1 MTRRQRVRRYLWTG
15 LVVLAPIGATVVIL
29 TWLFRTLDAIL
40 GDPLRR
46 VLGWNIPGLGLL
58 LLLATVL
65 ALGWLAHYTIGHQL
79 IAMWNRFLARFPL
92 TATIYNASSQI
103 VQTFVSEK
111 RRIFLRSVLVPF
123 PTEDSWA
130 LGWVT
135 SEHSPFAEA
144 VLGEPCL
151 HVFIASTPNPTTGW
165 VLVIPTRRTRAVD
178 LTVEEGMKLILSGGV
193 VQPRLGGPE
202 PVAGLDLETLL
213 RRTNP

>member
-1 MTRRQRVRRYLWTG
+1 MSWRSIRRYLLTG
-15 LVVLAPIGATVVIL
+15 LVVLAPVGATALIL
-29 TWLFRTLDAIL
+29 LWLFRTLDGIL

-46 VLGWNIPGLGLL
+46 ILGWNVPGLGLL
-58 LLLATVL
+58 LLLITVL
-65 ALGWLAHYTIGHQL
+65 VLGWLATYTLGHQL

-103 VQTFVSEK
+103 VQTFVGEK
-111 RRIFLRSVLVPF
+111 RRIFLRTVLVPF
-123 PTEDSWA
+123 PTEHSWA

-135 SEHSPFAEA
+135 AERSPFAEA

-165 VLVIPTRRTRAVD
+165 VLVVPASRTRPVD
-178 LTVEEGMKLILSGGV
+178 LEVEEGIKLLLSGGV
-193 VQPRLGGPE
+193 LQPRQGGPE
-202 PVAGLDLETLL
+202 PASGLDLESLL

>member
-1 MTRRQRVRRYLWTG
+1 MSWRRIRRYLLTG
-15 LVVLAPIGATVVIL
+15 LVVLAPVGATALIL
-29 TWLFRTLDAIL
+29 AWLFRTLDGIL

-46 VLGWNIPGLGLL
+46 ILGWNIPGLGLL
-58 LLLATVL
+58 LLFVTVL
-65 ALGWLAHYTIGHQL
+65 VLGWLATYTLGHQL

-103 VQTFVSEK
+103 VQTFVGEK
-111 RRIFLRSVLVPF
+111 RRIFLRTVLVPF
-123 PTEDSWA
+123 PTEHSWA

-135 SEHSPFAEA
+135 AESSPFAEA

-165 VLVIPTRRTRAVD
+165 VLVVPASRTRPVD
-178 LTVEEGMKLILSGGV
+178 LEVEEGMKLLLSGGV
-193 VQPRLGGPE
+193 VQPRQGGPE
-202 PVAGLDLETLL
+202 PAAGLDLESLL

>member
-1 MTRRQRVRRYLWTG
+1 LTG
-15 LVVLAPIGATVVIL
+15 LVVLAPVGATALIL
-29 TWLFRTLDAIL
+29 RWLFRVLDGIL

-46 VLGWNIPGLGLL
+46 ILGWNVPGLGLL
-58 LLLATVL
+58 LLLLTVL
-65 ALGWLAHYTIGHQL
+65 VLGWLAHYTLGHQL

-103 VQTFVSEK
+103 VQSFVGDK
-111 RRIFLRSVLVPF
+111 RRIFLRTVLVPF
-123 PTEDSWA
+123 PTDQSWA

-135 SEHSPFAEA
+135 AERSPFAEA

-165 VLVIPTRRTRAVD
+165 VLVVPVSRTRPVE
-178 LTVEEGMKLILSGGV
+178 LEVEEGMKLLLSGGV
-193 VQPRLGGPE
+193 VQPRQGGPE
-202 PVAGLDLETLL
+202 AGAGLDLESLL